1 MGTGPPVQAWS
12 PVAAA
17 PIPDTQGPG
26 VCPRAACGGASQ
38 GLPRPLVPPLPQT
51 QTPRVSAVLPQG
63 AEPSPGPGSP
73 APTPCVVTLTCLPL
87 TERTRPCTHACGP
100 KGHPPPVP
108 QRAKPQPPLCTL
120 QPAAAAQAAP
130 DSRVLDPGGHITS
143 VFTCAS
149 SHWSA
154 EGMKGDGATKAGAVG
169 RMRGLI
175 HAPGRGTSRQRA
187 WGREVRQAQPRGL
200 ASDCR
205 AGVSAGREGVGASRR
220 APRCS
225 ASVSPPALRP
235 PAPHIWGSPPGPL
248 PPFSWVFLSHPSR
261 GTITTP
267 PKSASPE

>member
-1 MGTGPPVQAWS
+1 MDTHPGHPRDALPGGGHCSPASVSLSFPLCPRRGYVGTGPPVQAWS

-51 QTPRVSAVLPQG
+51 QTPRVSVVLPQG

-73 APTPCVVTLTCLPL
+73 APTPCVVTRGWAAGAPSSRS
-87 TERTRPCTHACGP
+87 TE
-100 KGHPPPVP
+100 
-108 QRAKPQPPLCTL
+108 AKPRPPLCTL

-154 EGMKGDGATKAGAVG
+154 EGTKGDGATKAGAVG

-187 WGREVRQAQPRGL
+187 WGRG
-200 ASDCR
+200 
-205 AGVSAGREGVGASRR
+205 SA
-220 APRCS
+220 
-225 ASVSPPALRP
+225 
-235 PAPHIWGSPPGPL
+235 
-248 PPFSWVFLSHPSR
+248 
-261 GTITTP
+261 
-267 PKSASPE
+267 ASPASGPGV

>member
-1 MGTGPPVQAWS
+1 METHPGHPRDALPGGGHCSPASVSLSFPLCPRRGYVGTGPPVQAWS

-108 QRAKPQPPLCTL
+108 QRQSPSLPCALCSQRPQLKPPPTHGSWT
-120 QPAAAAQAAP
+120 QEVTSHQF
-130 DSRVLDPGGHITS
+130 SRVRLPTGQRRGRK
-143 VFTCAS
+143 
-149 SHWSA
+149 
-154 EGMKGDGATKAGAVG
+154 GMV
-169 RMRGLI
+169 RL
-175 HAPGRGTSRQRA
+175 
-187 WGREVRQAQPRGL
+187 RQALSGG
-200 ASDCR
+200 C
-205 AGVSAGREGVGASRR
+205 GA
-220 APRCS
+220 
-225 ASVSPPALRP
+225 
-235 PAPHIWGSPPGPL
+235 
-248 PPFSWVFLSHPSR
+248 
-261 GTITTP
+261 
-267 PKSASPE
+267 